1 MITLSSQN
9 IKAQQQDRVKKLSI
23 ETEPI
28 SFILGG
34 AGMTGSYQYKS
45 WIYSIEAFGGL
56 TVPES
61 LHGNEGFG
69 TSLKG
74 IELQVERFLTGTEG
88 FYIGPEIGIS
98 SLEVTYKQDDISKSK
113 TGYSVGIRGGYHW
126 NTGLGNLY
134 ATPVGGLSY
143 SLNAEDIR
151 IQGETFE
158 SGAVSP
164 WATVGLG
171 WSF

>member
-1 MITLSSQN
+1 M
-9 IKAQQQDRVKKLSI
+9 
-23 ETEPI
+23 
-28 SFILGG
+28 
-34 AGMTGSYQYKS
+34 
-45 WIYSIEAFGGL
+45 
-56 TVPES
+56 PES
-61 LHGNEGFG
+61 LHGNDGFG

-74 IELQVERFLTGTEG
+74 LELQVERFLSGVKG

-98 SLEVTYKQDDISKSK
+98 NLKVTDKQGNVSKNK

-126 NTGLGNLY
+126 ITGLGNLY
-134 ATPVGGLSY
+134 ITPVGGVSY
-143 SLNAEDIR
+143 SLNPEDIH

-164 WATVGLG
+164 WATIGIG